1 MTQLCP
7 AVVCSDY
14 ILLLFL
20 FSEIHTITLNNKMKM
35 KRCFFLIFTLLSI
48 NLCEAQVGINVKV
61 PQGVFHIDPRSDT
74 NGSNGTA
81 DDVIVLANGNVG
93 IGTTNPEVKLHIKTE
108 GTVSNPMSGFRL
120 EDGNQG
126 LGKVLTSDAS
136 GLATWMTLVYSDAIS
151 FVKPAACPN
160 LAVPTNNYYFT
171 NAYIDLP
178 PGRWVVMLI
187 MYLTLSTGANQL
199 CTVNSTFAD
208 ASTIG
213 NNGQIFTQV
222 VTSDIEGARLVSG
235 IAWVSSAAGTM
246 TGALV
251 INNKGLLTKRYY
263 YMVGGTSAVGAVP
276 LGTVFSE
283 IGGRWGEDNIVAF
296 RIPSDL

>member
-1 MTQLCP
+1 
-7 AVVCSDY
+7 
-14 ILLLFL
+14 
-20 FSEIHTITLNNKMKM
+20 MKM

-61 PQGVFHIDPRSDT
+61 PQGVFHVDPKSNT

-81 DDVIVLANGNVG
+81 DDVIVLVNGNVG
-93 IGTTNPEVKLHIKTE
+93 IGTTSPEVKLHIKTE
-108 GTVSNPMSGFRL
+108 GTVSNPLSGFRL

-126 LGKVLTSDAS
+126 LGNVLTSDAG

-178 PGRWVVMLI
+178 PGRWVVMLV
-187 MYLTLSTGANQL
+187 MYLTLSMSANQL

-208 ASTIG
+208 DSTIG
-213 NNGQIFTQV
+213 NNGQIFTRV
-222 VTSDIEGARLVSG
+222 VTLDIEGARQVSG
-235 IAWVSSAAGTM
+235 ISWISSSGGTM
-246 TGALV
+246 TGAII
-251 INNKGLLTKRYY
+251 INNKSLLTKRYY
-263 YMVGGTSAVGAVP
+263 YMAGETSVEGTAPVGV
-276 LGTVFSE
+276 VFSE
-283 IGGRWGEDNIVAF
+283 MGGRWGEDNIVAF